1 MVNKF
6 KLFNVISIYFLI
18 LNIVFTLLIYKK
30 IVFINI
36 IFYFLQSIFIS
47 SIVCL
52 ATYFIRGKWKKIII
66 LCLTFILTFLFIAQY
81 IHYSF
86 YDCFFSTYSLINGG
100 QVFGFFNAILKEI
113 LDHILGI
120 IIILLLYSILIT
132 IIVKIKED
140 NFKNKPFV
148 FVGIAVLCFSITFA
162 TTFISNNDI
171 YSRKNLVYKTNSEV
185 ENTKKFGLIAAMALD
200 FNKYTKHDNNN
211 IINKNRTSYVFK
223 ESSNNGQ
230 YYNIDNSFYNKLTSR
245 NNKNFKYLNTYFKN
259 EIPTN
264 KNEYTGIFKNKN
276 LIFITAESFYFSAID
291 KDLTPTLYKMKNDS
305 INFTNFYTPIYYAS
319 TSDGEYTNLT
329 GLLPKEGT
337 WSYIA
342 SKNNFFPYSYAN
354 EFNNLG
360 YTTHSYHDG
369 IYNFYNRD
377 TVMPNF
383 GYKKYTGCG
392 NGLEKKIN
400 CNLWPQSDM
409 EMFNK
414 TFDDYKNDKNFMVY
428 YMSISTHLSH
438 DFNSNDI
445 AKKHKNET
453 KNLNYSSHVKAYMS
467 ALIELDQALE
477 NLINNLEKNNLLEN
491 TVITLVPDHYPY
503 GLSDKELDEFSK
515 LNNSYDKYK
524 SGFIIYN
531 KDLKKKKINKFSS
544 NIDILPTLLNMFG
557 IKYDSRLIVGKDI
570 MSNSEGIVIFNDRSF
585 LTPKGYYDAKKNE
598 FISKLSV
605 SNKYINDKKIEVYNK
620 ANVSSML
627 LDSNYYKEK

>member
-354 EFNNLG
+354 EFDNLG

>member
-1 MVNKF
+1 
-6 KLFNVISIYFLI
+6 
-18 LNIVFTLLIYKK
+18 
-30 IVFINI
+30 
-36 IFYFLQSIFIS
+36 
-47 SIVCL
+47 
-52 ATYFIRGKWKKIII
+52 
-66 LCLTFILTFLFIAQY
+66 
-81 IHYSF
+81 
-86 YDCFFSTYSLINGG
+86 
-100 QVFGFFNAILKEI
+100 
-113 LDHILGI
+113 
-120 IIILLLYSILIT
+120 
-132 IIVKIKED
+132 
-140 NFKNKPFV
+140 
-148 FVGIAVLCFSITFA
+148 
-162 TTFISNNDI
+162 
-171 YSRKNLVYKTNSEV
+171 
-185 ENTKKFGLIAAMALD
+185 MALD

-354 EFNNLG
+354 EFDNLG

>member
-36 IFYFLQSIFIS
+36 IFYFLESVFIS

-66 LCLTFILTFLFIAQY
+66 LCLIFALTFLFIAQY

-120 IIILLLYSILIT
+120 IIILLLYGILIT
-132 IIVKIKED
+132 IVVKIKED

-148 FVGIAVLCFSITFA
+148 FIGIAVICFSITLA

-200 FNKYTKHDNNN
+200 FNKYTKHDNYN

-223 ESSNNGQ
+223 ESSNNEQ
-230 YYNIDNSFYNKLTSR
+230 YYNIDNSYYNKLTSR

-342 SKNNFFPYSYAN
+342 SKNNLFPYSYAN

-531 KDLKKKKINKFSS
+531 KDLKKKKINKLSS

-585 LTPKGYYDAKKNE
+585 LTSKGYYDEKRNE

-627 LDSNYYKEK
+627 LDFNYYKEK